1 MTAVGSVDVRSALA
15 ELIGAFV
22 FLFTGFMGVTAM
34 NSFTAASG
42 VPAMINIALAF
53 GLGLFVA
60 IQFAGV
66 VSGGHFNPAVTIAA
80 VADKRIDVA
89 NGVLYIVAQI
99 AGGIAAALV
108 LGAIFDQATVK
119 SVVTAPGGGVT
130 DIEALVLETLF
141 TAVFLAV
148 ILTVTRRTAAYAA
161 FVIPA
166 ALVVIHFALVPFTGS
181 SVNPA
186 RSIGP
191 ALVGGDT
198 TSLWI
203 YLVGPVVGGLIGWAV
218 YRVFTP
224 PDTATA

>member
-1 MTAVGSVDVRSALA
+1 VDVRSALA
-15 ELIGAFV
+15 ELIGSFI
-22 FLFTGFMGVTAM
+22 FLFIGFMGVTAM
-34 NSFTAASG
+34 FAFTANGG
-42 VPAMINIALAF
+42 VPEMVNIALAF

-80 VADKRIDVA
+80 LMDKRIDVA
-89 NGVLYIVAQI
+89 NAVLYIIAQV
-99 AGGIAAALV
+99 AGGIAAALA
-108 LGAIFDQATVK
+108 LGATFDQESVK
-119 SVVTAPGGGVT
+119 SVITAPGDGVT
-130 DIEALVLETLF
+130 EIEALVLETLF

-191 ALVGGDT
+191 ALVGGDI

-218 YRVFTP
+218 YRYFTP
-224 PDTATA
+224 PETAAG

>member
-1 MTAVGSVDVRSALA
+1 MSPVSIRSALA
-15 ELIGAFV
+15 ELIGTFI
-22 FLFTGFMGVTAM
+22 FLLIGFMGVTAM
-34 NSFTAASG
+34 FAFTANGG
-42 VPAMINIALAF
+42 VPEMVNIALAF

-80 VADKRIDVA
+80 LADKRIDVT
-89 NGVLYIVAQI
+89 NGVIYIVAQV
-99 AGGIAAALV
+99 AGAIAAALV
-108 LGAIFDQATVK
+108 LGAVFDQDTVK
-119 SVVTAPGGGVT
+119 SVITAPGDGVT

-191 ALVGGDT
+191 ALVGGDV

-203 YLVGPVVGGLIGWAV
+203 YLVGPIVGGLIGWAV
-218 YRVFTP
+218 YRYFTP
-224 PDTATA
+224 PDTAEG

>member
-1 MTAVGSVDVRSALA
+1 VSPVSIRSALA
-15 ELIGAFV
+15 ELIGTFI
-22 FLFTGFMGVTAM
+22 FLLIGFMGVTAM
-34 NSFTAASG
+34 FAFTANGG
-42 VPAMINIALAF
+42 VPEMVNIALAF

-80 VADKRIDVA
+80 LADKRIDVT
-89 NGVLYIVAQI
+89 NGVIYIVAQV
-99 AGGIAAALV
+99 AGAIAAALV
-108 LGAIFDQATVK
+108 LGAVFDQDTVK
-119 SVVTAPGGGVT
+119 SVITAPGDGVT

-191 ALVGGDT
+191 ALVGGDV

-203 YLVGPVVGGLIGWAV
+203 YLVGPIVGGLIGWAV
-218 YRVFTP
+218 YRYFTP
-224 PDTATA
+224 PDTAEG

>member
-1 MTAVGSVDVRSALA
+1 MGSVDVRAALA
-15 ELIGAFV
+15 ELIGSFV

-34 NSFTAASG
+34 NTFTAASG

-80 VADKRIDVA
+80 LADKRIDVG
-89 NGVLYIVAQI
+89 NGVLYIVAQV

-108 LGAIFDQATVK
+108 LGAIFDQATVT
-119 SVVTAPGGGVT
+119 SVITAPGGGVT
-130 DIEALVLETLF
+130 DVEALVLETLF

-148 ILTVTRRTAAYAA
+148 ILTVTRRAAAYAS

-198 TSLWI
+198 SALWI

-224 PDTATA
+224 PDTAAA

>member
-1 MTAVGSVDVRSALA
+1 VDIRSALA
-15 ELIGAFV
+15 ELIGTFI
-22 FLFTGFMGVTAM
+22 FLLIGFLGVTAM
-34 NSFTAASG
+34 FAFTANGG
-42 VPAMINIALAF
+42 VPEMVNIALAF

-66 VSGGHFNPAVTIAA
+66 VSGGHFNPAVTVAA
-80 VADKRIDVA
+80 FADKRIDLGNA
-89 NGVLYIVAQI
+89 VLYIVAQV

-108 LGAIFDQATVK
+108 LGAIFDQQAVQTVI
-119 SVVTAPGGGVT
+119 TAPGSGVT
-130 DIEALVLETLF
+130 DIEALILETLF

-191 ALVGGDT
+191 ALVGGDYAA
-198 TSLWI
+198 LWI

-218 YRVFTP
+218 YRYFTP
-224 PDTATA
+224 PETAAG

>member
-1 MTAVGSVDVRSALA
+1 MGSVDIRSALA
-15 ELIGAFV
+15 ELIGTFI
-22 FLFTGFMGVTAM
+22 FLLIGFLGVTAM
-34 NSFTAASG
+34 YAFTAGGG
-42 VPAMINIALAF
+42 VPEMVNIALAF

-80 VADKRIDVA
+80 FADKRIDMGNA
-89 NGVLYIVAQI
+89 VLYIVAQV

-108 LGAIFDQATVK
+108 LGAIFDQQAVKTVI
-119 SVVTAPGGGVT
+119 TAPGSGIT
-130 DIEALVLETLF
+130 DIEALILETLF

-191 ALVGGDT
+191 ALVGGDVAA
-198 TSLWI
+198 LWI

-218 YRVFTP
+218 YRYFTP
-224 PDTATA
+224 PETAAG

>member
-1 MTAVGSVDVRSALA
+1 VSIRSALA
-15 ELIGAFV
+15 ELIGTFI
-22 FLFTGFMGVTAM
+22 FLLIGFMGVTAM
-34 NSFTAASG
+34 FAFTANGG
-42 VPAMINIALAF
+42 VPEMVNIALAF

-80 VADKRIDVA
+80 LADKRIDVT
-89 NGVLYIVAQI
+89 NGVIYIVAQV
-99 AGGIAAALV
+99 AGAIAAALV
-108 LGAIFDQATVK
+108 LGAVFDQDTVK
-119 SVVTAPGGGVT
+119 SVITAPGDGVT

-191 ALVGGDT
+191 ALVGGDV

-203 YLVGPVVGGLIGWAV
+203 YLVGPIVGGLIGWAV
-218 YRVFTP
+218 YRYFTP
-224 PDTATA
+224 PDTAEG

>member
-1 MTAVGSVDVRSALA
+1 MGSVDIRSALA
-15 ELIGAFV
+15 ELIGTFI
-22 FLFTGFMGVTAM
+22 FLLIGFLGVTAM
-34 NSFTAASG
+34 LAFTANGG
-42 VPAMINIALAF
+42 VPEMVNIALAF

-80 VADKRIDVA
+80 LVDKRIDVGNA
-89 NGVLYIVAQI
+89 VLYIVAQV

-108 LGAIFDQATVK
+108 LGAIFDQQAVKTVI
-119 SVVTAPGGGVT
+119 TAPGSGVT
-130 DIEALVLETLF
+130 DIEALILETLF

-191 ALVGGDT
+191 ALVGGDIT
-198 TSLWI
+198 ALWI
-203 YLVGPVVGGLIGWAV
+203 YLVGPIVGGLIGWAV
-218 YRVFTP
+218 YRYFTP
-224 PDTATA
+224 PETAAG

>member
-1 MTAVGSVDVRSALA
+1 MDVRSALA
-15 ELIGAFV
+15 ELIGTFV

-34 NSFTAASG
+34 LAFGSAGGA
-42 VPAMINIALAF
+42 PDILNIGLAF
-53 GLGLFVA
+53 GLGLLVA

-80 VADKRIDVA
+80 LADKRIDVA
-89 NGVLYIVAQI
+89 NGVIYILAQV

-108 LGAIFDQATVK
+108 LGAIFDQQSVKTVI
-119 SVVTAPGGGVT
+119 TAPGGGVT
-130 DIEALVLETLF
+130 DVEALVLETLF

-148 ILTVTRRTAAYAA
+148 ILTVTRRAAAYAS

-166 ALVVIHFALVPFTGS
+166 TLVVIHLALVPFTGS

-224 PDTATA
+224 PDTAAG

>member
-1 MTAVGSVDVRSALA
+1 VDIRSALA
-15 ELIGAFV
+15 ELIGTFI
-22 FLFTGFMGVTAM
+22 FLFIGFMGVTAM
-34 NSFTAASG
+34 FAFLANGG
-42 VPAMINIALAF
+42 VPEMVNIAFAF

-80 VADKRIDVA
+80 LVDKRIDVA
-89 NGVLYIVAQI
+89 NAVIYIVAQV

-108 LGAIFDQATVK
+108 LGAIFDQQTVQ
-119 SVVTAPGGGVT
+119 SVITAPGDGIT

-148 ILTVTRRTAAYAA
+148 ILTVTRRTAAHAA

-218 YRVFTP
+218 YRYFTP
-224 PDTATA
+224 PETAAG

>member
-1 MTAVGSVDVRSALA
+1 VDIRSALA
-15 ELIGAFV
+15 ELIGTFI

-34 NSFTAASG
+34 FAFLANGG
-42 VPAMINIALAF
+42 VPEMVNIALAF

-80 VADKRIDVA
+80 LADRRIDIGNA
-89 NGVLYIVAQI
+89 VLYIVAQV

-108 LGAIFDQATVK
+108 LGAIFDQGTVQ
-119 SVVTAPGGGVT
+119 SVITAPGDGVT
-130 DIEALVLETLF
+130 DVEALVLETLF

-191 ALVGGDT
+191 ALVGGDV

-203 YLVGPVVGGLIGWAV
+203 YLVGPIVGGLIGWAV
-218 YRVFTP
+218 YRYFTP
-224 PDTATA
+224 PDTAAA

>member
-1 MTAVGSVDVRSALA
+1 VDVRSALA
-15 ELIGAFV
+15 ELIGSFI
-22 FLFTGFMGVTAM
+22 FLFIGFMGVTAM
-34 NSFTAASG
+34 NAFTAASG

-80 VADKRIDVA
+80 LADKRIDVA
-89 NGVLYIVAQI
+89 NAVLYIVAQV

-108 LGAIFDQATVK
+108 LGAIFDQDTVK
-119 SVVTAPGGGVT
+119 SVITAPGGGVT
-130 DIEALVLETLF
+130 DVEALILETLF

-166 ALVVIHFALVPFTGS
+166 TLVVIHFALVPFTGT

-191 ALVGGDT
+191 ALVGGNI

-203 YLVGPVVGGLIGWAV
+203 YLVGPVVGGVIGWAV
-218 YRVFTP
+218 YRYFTP
-224 PDTATA
+224 PDTAEG

>member
-1 MTAVGSVDVRSALA
+1 MFA
-15 ELIGAFV
+15 
-22 FLFTGFMGVTAM
+22 
-34 NSFTAASG
+34 FTAGGG
-42 VPAMINIALAF
+42 VPEMVNIALAF

-80 VADKRIDVA
+80 LVDRRIDTGNA
-89 NGVLYIVAQI
+89 VLYIVAQV
-99 AGGIAAALV
+99 AGGLAAALV
-108 LGAIFDQATVK
+108 LGAIFDQQAVKTVI
-119 SVVTAPGGGVT
+119 TAPGSGVT
-130 DIEALVLETLF
+130 DIEALALETLF

-148 ILTVTRRTAAYAA
+148 ILTVTRRTAAYAG

-191 ALVGGDT
+191 ALVGGDIAA
-198 TSLWI
+198 LWI

-218 YRVFTP
+218 YRYFTP
-224 PDTATA
+224 PETAAG

>member
-1 MTAVGSVDVRSALA
+1 VGSVDVRSALA
-15 ELIGAFV
+15 ELLGTFI
-22 FLFTGFMGVTAM
+22 FLLIGFMGVSAM
-34 NSFTAASG
+34 NTFIADGG
-42 VPAMINIALAF
+42 VPDVLNIGLAF

-60 IQFAGV
+60 IHFAGV

-80 VADKRIDVA
+80 LADKRIDVG
-89 NGVLYIVAQI
+89 NGVLYIVAQV

-108 LGAIFDQATVK
+108 LGAIFDQDTVK
-119 SVVTAPGGGVT
+119 AVITAPGGGVT
-130 DIEALVLETLF
+130 DIEAVVLEGLF

-148 ILTVTRRTAAYAA
+148 ILTVTRRTAAQAS
-161 FVIPA
+161 FVIAA
-166 ALVVIHFALVPFTGS
+166 ALVVIHLALVPFTGS

-191 ALVGGDT
+191 ALVGGDV

-218 YRVFTP
+218 YRYFTP
-224 PDTATA
+224 PDTDTA